1 MNGTQFYVSI
11 AYKIQHSKTNTY
23 NYTMS
28 FEIGTAIIALYF
40 LSSKLTLLLY
50 LCHVTNQ

>member
-1 MNGTQFYVSI
+1 MNGIQFYVFI
-11 AYKIQHSKTNTY
+11 TYKIQHSKTNTY

-40 LSSKLTLLLY
+40 LSSKLMLLLY
-50 LCHVTNQ
+50 WCHVTDQ